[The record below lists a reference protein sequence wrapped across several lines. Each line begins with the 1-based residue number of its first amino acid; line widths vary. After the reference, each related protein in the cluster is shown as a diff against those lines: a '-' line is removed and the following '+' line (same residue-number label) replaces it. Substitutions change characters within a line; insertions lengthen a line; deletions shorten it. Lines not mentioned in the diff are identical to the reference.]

1 MKTTHTQTTEL
12 AVTDRVSLHTWK
24 GLTRLEIIE
33 TANTS
38 VEISG
43 IDTEE
48 LILAVSYLVRNL
60 IQDLERSSTITRRME
75 DITNDLVAWELAR
88 KDNVKVAA

>member
-12 AVTDRVSLHTWK
+12 AVTDRVSLLTWK
-24 GLTRLEIIE
+24 GLTRLEIVE
-33 TANTS
+33 TPNTS

-48 LILAVSYLVRNL
+48 LVLAISYLLRNL
-60 IQDLERSSTITRRME
+60 TQDAERSETITRRLN
-75 DITNDLVAWELAR
+75 DISNDL
-88 KDNVKVAA
+88 KVLTKVEA